1 MNLYELYSET
11 VKNWPLLSSFIKF
24 GILATLGEITA
35 YRIVHKR
42 FPDKSFGAVPKFFV
56 WGLLGILIFWAF
68 KIFSGGINGMVDGG
82 MLPVIYSEKFF
93 RAFYISLF
101 MNMIFGT
108 FLMLTHR
115 LTDIKIEST
124 GGALLGILSPKPA
137 VPELFK
143 KVDWDRFWGFVIKKT
158 IPFFWI
164 PAHTI
169 TFLLPPEMRV
179 LFAAIL
185 SFALGV
191 ILAFGAVQK
200 TTEVKKAA

>member
-1 MNLYELYSET
+1 MNFYELYSET

-24 GILATLGEITA
+24 GVLATLGEITA
-35 YRIVHKR
+35 YRIVQKR
-42 FPDKSFGAVPKFFV
+42 FPDKSFGALPKFFV
-56 WGLLGILIFWAF
+56 WGFLGILIFWAF
-68 KIFSGGINGMVDGG
+68 KIFSVGINGMVDGG
-82 MLPVIYSEKFF
+82 MLPVFFSEKFF
-93 RAFYISLF
+93 RAFYISVF

-108 FLMLTHR
+108 FLMITHR

-124 GGALLGILSPKPA
+124 GGVLFGILRPAPA
-137 VPELFK
+137 VPELLG
-143 KVDWDRFWGFVIKKT
+143 KVDWNRFWNFVIKKT
-158 IPFFWI
+158 IPLFWI

-200 TTEVKKAA
+200 TPVAEA